1 MTTGCRNPDTASG
14 ASVSKRMSPE
24 QSVNRDSRAP
34 LSQGGSAANAARAGV
49 TQGQTLQGCAL
60 VTSPRAIF
68 DRAAL
73 LTQEGVTRLLAV
85 AVSFLLLATCP
96 LFAQDP
102 QQAVDRV
109 LSHPAVRAAQQFVD
123 SDHERIVREII
134 AINEVPAPPFKEAA
148 RGKLLAQMLRE
159 SGASAVETD
168 PEGNVLALRK
178 GAGSGPLIVIAAHL
192 DTVFPEG
199 TDVRVRREGNR
210 LIAPGVGDNSRS
222 LAVLLG
228 LLRALD
234 NANIQTT
241 SDILFVGNVGEEGP
255 GDLRGMRYLFQKGP
269 YKDRIRM
276 FISLDGAG
284 NGSDIVTGALGSRRY
299 HVIFRGPG
307 GHSYGAFGLVNPAYA
322 LAKAVDRLSKIAVPS
337 TPRTTY
343 NVGLVGGGTSV
354 NSIPNEVW
362 MDVDLRSESPQQLN
376 KLSDDFIKQMRAAA
390 DDENRAR
397 STNQGRIEVE
407 AKVIGER
414 PSGTT
419 PANSTIVKVAAAA
432 ASRFGS
438 FPTNSTGSTDSNI
451 PISLGI
457 PAVTLDSGGSGGRAH
472 ALDEWISV
480 EKTGSVR
487 GINLV
492 MTTLL
497 ALAGVQ

>member
-1 MTTGCRNPDTASG
+1 M
-14 ASVSKRMSPE
+14 M
-24 QSVNRDSRAP
+24 
-34 LSQGGSAANAARAGV
+34 
-49 TQGQTLQGCAL
+49 
-60 VTSPRAIF
+60 
-68 DRAAL
+68 
-73 LTQEGVTRLLAV
+73 TRLLTTV
-85 AVSFLLLATCP
+85 LLLLLFVAFP
-96 LFAQDP
+96 AFAQDP
-102 QQAVDRV
+102 QQTVDRV
-109 LSHPAVRAAQQFVD
+109 MSLPAVRAAQQFVD
-123 SDHERIVREII
+123 SDHDRIVREII
-134 AINEVPAPPFKEAA
+134 AINEVPAPPFKETA
-148 RGKLLAQMLRE
+148 RGKLFAQLLRD
-159 SGASAVETD
+159 SGAASVETD
-168 PEGNVLALRK
+168 AEGNVLALRK

-210 LIAPGVGDNSRS
+210 LMAPGVGDNSRS
-222 LAVLLG
+222 LAVLLV

-234 NANIQTT
+234 NANVQTT
-241 SDILFVGNVGEEGP
+241 SDILFVGDVGEEGP

-269 YKDRIRM
+269 YKDRIKM

-284 NGSDIVTGALGSRRY
+284 SGSDIVTGALGSRRY
-299 HVIFRGPG
+299 HVVFRGPG

-322 LAKAVDRLSKIAVPS
+322 LAKAVDRLSKITVPS
-337 TPRTTY
+337 VPRTTY
-343 NVGLVGGGTSV
+343 NVGLLGGGTSV
-354 NSIPNEVW
+354 NSIPNEVF
-362 MDVDLRSESPQQLN
+362 MDVDLRSESPQQLSR
-376 KLSDDFIKQMRAAA
+376 LSDEFMKQLRAAA

-419 PANSTIVKVAAAA
+419 PANSTIVRVATAAAN
-432 ASRFGS
+432 RFGS
-438 FPTNSTGSTDSNI
+438 VPTNSTGSTDANI

-457 PAVTLDSGGSGGRAH
+457 PAITLDSGGSGGRAH

-480 EKTGSVR
+480 EKTSSAR